1 MLQHIRDRFTGKFA
15 LAILLLL
22 AVPFAF
28 FGIPY
33 DFAGGNFAARVND
46 VEISIGQL
54 QNAYQQA
61 LARYAESGA
70 EIPPELHGV
79 IRDAVLNDI
88 IRETLVSQHLAE
100 EGYRIT
106 DEMITEFI
114 REVPIWQEDGEFQP
128 NLYYEWLDQQMLTAP
143 RFEESRRQAMRA
155 DQFQRGI
162 AATAFV
168 TPAEYRR
175 YLNLYG
181 EQRRAS
187 IATFDTQAVAEG
199 IEVEEAQVAGYYEA
213 HPEEFQAPES
223 VDLAYIEIDRREL
236 AGNVELTEEELRT
249 YYEQVKSRYLQDEQ
263 RRARHILVAFGDD
276 EAAAKQEAT
285 ALAERARAGEP
296 FEDLARQYSDDSG
309 TAEQGGDLGTVLK
322 SQMPGALGDAIFSM
336 QEGEIAGP
344 VRSDFGFHVVRL
356 DDIQPGGPLP
366 LEQVRA
372 ELERELRDEKV
383 DARYRALERKLSDAL
398 FDAQDL
404 QAMADAAG
412 LEVETAAGFTRA
424 GGEPFG
430 ANQAAIDAVFDPM
443 VLEDGRI
450 SEIVELDADRS
461 AVFEV
466 REHHPAA
473 VRPLEE
479 VRDRIVA
486 QLRTQ
491 RAQEIVRE
499 RAAELQASLE
509 DGADFG
515 EAAQAAGAEVTAAA
529 LLRRQDENVDPRVLE
544 AIFRAPK
551 PDGPDDPS
559 IGEAVTREGDY
570 AVYSV
575 AAVQPGR
582 PEAIPLEERDARKLQ
597 LAAESGRADYT
608 ALLLQLQRE
617 AEIVRAEDPLG
628 TESTF

>member
-1 MLQHIRDRFTGKFA
+1 MLQEIRDRFTGKFA

-33 DFAGGNFAARVND
+33 DFAGGGYAARVND

-79 IRDAVLNDI
+79 IRDAVLDDI

-106 DEMITEFI
+106 DEMITDFI
-114 REVPIWQEDGEFQP
+114 RQVPIWQQDGEFQP
-128 NLYYEWLDQQMLTAP
+128 NLYYDWLDQQMLTAP
-143 RFEESRRQAMRA
+143 QFEESRRQAMRA

-187 IATFDTQAVAEG
+187 IATFDTEAVAEG
-199 IEVEEAQVAGYYEA
+199 IEVEELQVAEYYEA
-213 HPEEFQAPES
+213 HPEEFRAPEA

-236 AGNVELTEEELRT
+236 AGNVEVTEEELQA
-249 YYEQVKSRYLQDEQ
+249 YYEQVKGRYLQDEQ
-263 RRARHILVAFGDD
+263 REARHILVAFGEDE
-276 EAAAKQEAT
+276 EAARLEAA

-309 TAEQGGDLGTVLK
+309 TAEQGGDLGPVLK

-356 DDIQPGGPLP
+356 DDVQAGGSLP

-372 ELERELRDEKV
+372 EIERELRDEKV
-383 DARYRALERKLSDAL
+383 AGRYRELERKLSDAL

-412 LEVETAAGFTRA
+412 LEVETATGFTRA

-430 ANQAAIDAVFDPM
+430 NNQAAIDAVFDPM

-450 SEIVELDADRS
+450 SEIVELDANRS

-466 REHHPAA
+466 REHHPAT
-473 VRPLEE
+473 VRPLQE

-499 RAAELQASLE
+499 RAAALAASLE
-509 DGADFG
+509 QGAEFR
-515 EAAQAAGAEVTAAA
+515 EAAEAAGAEVTASA

-544 AIFRAPK
+544 AVFRAPK
-551 PDGPDDPS
+551 PAGSEDPS

-582 PEAIPLEERDARKLQ
+582 PEAIPLEERDQRKLQ
-597 LAAESGRADYT
+597 LAAESGQADYT
-608 ALLLQLQRE
+608 ALLLELQRE
-617 AEIVRAEDPLG
+617 AEIVKAEDPLG
-628 TESTF
+628 TGQAF

>member
-1 MLQHIRDRFTGKFA
+1 MLQNIRERFTGKFA

-22 AVPFAF
+22 CVPFAF
-28 FGIPY
+28 FGIPA
-33 DFAGGNFAARVND
+33 DFTGGGTAAKVND
-46 VEISIGQL
+46 VEISLGQL

-61 LARYAESGA
+61 LARYAQSGTD
-70 EIPPELHGV
+70 IPPELHGV
-79 IRDAVLNDI
+79 VRDAVLSNI
-88 IRETLVSQHLAE
+88 IRETLVNLHLADA
-100 EGYRIT
+100 GYRIT
-106 DEMITEFI
+106 DQMIADFI
-114 REVPIWQEDGEFQP
+114 RQVPIFQEDGKFSSD
-128 NLYYEWLDQQMLTAP
+128 LYYGWLEQQAMTAP
-143 RFEESRRQAMRA
+143 QFEESRRQAMRA

-181 EQRRAS
+181 EQRRAT
-187 IATFDTQAVAEG
+187 IATFDVQAVAEG
-199 IEVEEAQVAGYYEA
+199 IELEDQEIADYYAA

-236 AGNVELTEEELRT
+236 AQDVEITDAELQE
-249 YYEQVKSRYLQDEQ
+249 YYAQVSNRYLQDEQ
-263 RRARHILVAFGDD
+263 RQARHILVAFGDD
-276 EAAAKQEAT
+276 EDAALEEAT

-309 TAEQGGDLGTVLK
+309 TAEQGGDLGAVLK
-322 SQMPGALGDAIFSM
+322 SQMPGALGDTIFSM

-356 DDIQPGGPLP
+356 DDIEAGGPLP

-372 ELERELRDEKV
+372 ELERELRDEIV
-383 DARYRALERKLSDAL
+383 ADDFRALEGKLSDAL

-404 QAMADAAG
+404 QAMAEAAG
-412 LEVETAAGFTRA
+412 LEVQTTSGFTRA

-430 ANQAAIDAVFDPM
+430 NNQAAIDAVFNPM

-450 SEIVELDADRS
+450 SEIVELDADRA

-479 VRDRIVA
+479 VREQIVA
-486 QLRTQ
+486 QLRGE
-491 RAQEIVRE
+491 RAREIVRE
-499 RAAELQASLE
+499 RAAELQASLAE
-509 DGADFG
+509 GADFE
-515 EAAQAAGAEVTAAA
+515 EAAESAGAEVTASTM
-529 LLRRQDENVDPRVLE
+529 LRRQDESVDPRVLQ
-544 AIFRAPK
+544 AIFMAPR
-551 PDGPDDPS
+551 PAGPEQPS
-559 IGEAVTREGDY
+559 IGEAVSGSGDY
-570 AVYSV
+570 TVFRV
-575 AAVQPGR
+575 AAVLPGR
-582 PEAIPLEERDARKLQ
+582 PEAIPLAERDARKLQ

-608 ALLLQLQRE
+608 ALLLELERE
-617 AEIVRAEDPLG
+617 ADIVRSEDPLG
-628 TESTF
+628 QQPAF

>member
-1 MLQHIRDRFTGKFA
+1 MLQNIRDRFTGRFA
-15 LAILLLL
+15 LAVLLLL

-33 DFAGGNFAARVND
+33 DFAGGGYAAKVND
-46 VEISIGQL
+46 VEIPLGQL
-54 QNAYQQA
+54 QNEYQRA
-61 LARYAESGA
+61 LAQYAESGTD
-70 EIPPELHGV
+70 IPPELHGV
-79 IRDAVLNDI
+79 VREAVLENI
-88 IRETLVSQHLAE
+88 IRETLVNMHLAE

-106 DEMITEFI
+106 DQMITDFI
-114 REVPIWQEDGEFQP
+114 RQVPEFQD
-128 NLYYEWLDQQMLTAP
+128 NGRFSRDLYYAWLNQRMLTAP
-143 RFEESRRQAMRA
+143 QFEEGRRQAMRVA
-155 DQFQRGI
+155 QFQRGI
-162 AATAFV
+162 AGTAFV

-181 EQRRAS
+181 EQRRAA

-199 IEVEEAQVAGYYEA
+199 IEVDDEDIAGYYAA
-213 HPEEFQAPES
+213 HPEAFQAPES

-236 AGNVELTEEELRT
+236 GQDVDISDEELQA
-249 YYEQVKSRYLQDEQ
+249 YYAQVSGRYLQDEQ

-276 EAAAKQEAT
+276 EEAAQQEAA

-296 FEDLARQYSDDSG
+296 FEDLARQYSDDTG
-309 TAEQGGDLGTVLK
+309 TAEQGGDLGTVLH
-322 SQMPGALGDAIFSM
+322 SQMPGPLGDTIFSL

-344 VRSDFGFHVVRL
+344 VRSDFGFHIVRL
-356 DDIQPGGPLP
+356 DDIQAGGPLP

-383 DARYRALERKLSDAL
+383 AGQYRELERKLSDAL

-404 QAMADAAG
+404 QAMAEASG
-412 LEVETAAGFTRA
+412 LEVRTASGFTRS

-430 ANQAAIDAVFDPM
+430 NNQAAIDAVFNPM

-450 SEIVELDADRS
+450 SEIVELDANRS

-466 REHHPAA
+466 REHHPAS

-479 VRDRIVA
+479 VRDQIVA
-486 QLRTQ
+486 RLRTE

-499 RAAELQASLE
+499 RAAQLQAAIAG
-509 DGADFG
+509 GADFG
-515 EAAQAAGAEVTAAA
+515 DAAESAGAEVTASTM
-529 LLRRQDENVDPRVLE
+529 LRRQDENVDPRVLE

-551 PDGPDDPS
+551 PEDAEQPS
-559 IGEAVTREGDY
+559 IGQAVTQSGDY

-582 PEAIPLEERDARKLQ
+582 PEAIPLAERDSRKLQ

-608 ALLLQLQRE
+608 ALVLELQRGADIE
-617 AEIVRAEDPLG
+617 RAEDPLA
-628 TESTF
+628 TEPAF